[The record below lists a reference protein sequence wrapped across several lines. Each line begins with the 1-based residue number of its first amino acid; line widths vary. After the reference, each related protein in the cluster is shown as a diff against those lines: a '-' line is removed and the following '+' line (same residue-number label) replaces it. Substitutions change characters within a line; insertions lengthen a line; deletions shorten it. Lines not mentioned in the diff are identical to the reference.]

1 MNRFDRPR
9 RTGCASALAIVL
21 AGTAHA
27 QEAPHADR
35 LFLHGNVITP
45 DGVAQAVAVRGNA
58 IVAVGSDADVLAL
71 PHDGAEVVDL
81 SGRTLMPGLYDMHV
95 HVFMA
100 GQGKLA
106 CKLPQ
111 GAGVKAIA
119 AAVRAC
125 AGKAEPGAW
134 IIGGSWVGAAFRPG
148 EQTRKVLDAAAPNN
162 PVLLNDEALHSVW
175 VNSRALAL
183 AGVTRATPDPQ
194 GGRIDRDA
202 RGEPTGVLR
211 ELATRLVADKT
222 PAPGV
227 EAQVAAVKAASDEML
242 SYGIVGFTDAAV
254 RKANVEGLSRYA
266 RAGGLKQH
274 ARGCVV
280 WGPNSGGSEGL
291 VAQRQALSGG
301 NLRLDCVKLFLD
313 GVPTESRT
321 GAMIEP
327 YAASAGAPAH
337 GDAHDDGRGM
347 LLIAQAE
354 LNALVTGFDRQ
365 GLEVKFH
372 AAGDG
377 ATRAAVDAIAAARAA
392 NGFAGPR
399 RRAGLCVGVFALH
412 LVAHA
417 DHLGRYRPRGGGRA
431 DEAALADPRGD
442 RQPRAGRFRV
452 RLAGG
457 ALGQPLAGDRNHGF
471 APGPRRDRPHR
482 GRGRAH
488 HKGRGAHHLHPQRRG
503 ADGQARPGRHDRSGQ
518 GSRPDRARPRSAD
531 RPARPAPRYPRAG
544 NLHRRRTGLPPGVSD
559 KKKPA
564 RTNRAGL
571 FLASD

>member
-1 MNRFDRPR
+1 MNRFDRP
-9 RTGCASALAIVL
+9 TFAGCATALALVI

-27 QEAPHADR
+27 QDAPRADR

-45 DGVAQAVAVRGNA
+45 DGVAQAVAVRGKA

-100 GQGKLA
+100 GQDKLS

-125 AGKAEPGAW
+125 AGKAEQGEW
-134 IIGGSWVGAAFRPG
+134 IIGGSWVGAAFPPG
-148 EQTRKVLDAAAPNN
+148 EQTRKALDAAAPNN

-211 ELATRLVADKT
+211 ELATRLVEDKA

-266 RAGGLKQH
+266 KAGGLKQH

-280 WGPNSGGSEGL
+280 WGPNSVGSEGL

-327 YAASAGAPAH
+327 YAAGAGAHAH
-337 GDAHDDGRGM
+337 GDAHDNERGM

-399 RRAGLCVGVFALH
+399 HEVGHNTFIAPADLARAAGLGFAWEFSPYIWWPTPITSVDIARAVGAERMKRLWPIREGLDSRALVVSGSDWPVVPSVNPW
-412 LVAHA
+412 LAIETMVSRQAPGA
-417 DHLGRYRPRGGGRA
+417 TGPTEGEAERITRAEAITIFTRNGAALMGRLDRGGTIEVGKEA
-431 DEAALADPRGD
+431 DLIVLDRDPLTA
-442 RQPRAGRFRV
+442 P
-452 RLAGG
+452 
-457 ALGQPLAGDRNHGF
+457 LGQIHDTRVLETYIGGERVY
-471 APGPRRDRPHR
+471 RRE
-482 GRGRAH
+482 
-488 HKGRGAHHLHPQRRG
+488 
-503 ADGQARPGRHDRSGQ
+503 
-518 GSRPDRARPRSAD
+518 
-531 RPARPAPRYPRAG
+531 
-544 NLHRRRTGLPPGVSD
+544 
-559 KKKPA
+559 
-564 RTNRAGL
+564 
-571 FLASD
+571 

>member
-1 MNRFDRPR
+1 MNHLHHRKLA
-9 RTGCASALAIVL
+9 GCASALALVL
-21 AGTAHA
+21 AGTARA

-45 DGVAQAVAVRGNA
+45 DGIAQAVAVRDGA
-58 IVAVGSDADVLAL
+58 IVAVGSDAEVLAL
-71 PHDGAEVVDL
+71 PHEGAEVVDL

-100 GQGKLA
+100 GQDKLA

-125 AGKAEPGAW
+125 AAKAEPGAW
-134 IIGGSWVGAAFRPG
+134 ITGGSWVGAAFRPG

-162 PVLLNDEALHSVW
+162 PVLLNDEALHSIW
-175 VNSRALAL
+175 VNSRALVL

-202 RGEPTGVLR
+202 HGEPTGVLR
-211 ELATRLVADKT
+211 ELATRLVEDKV

-266 RAGGLKQH
+266 KAGGLKQH

-280 WGPNSGGSEGL
+280 WGPNSGGSEPL
-291 VAQRQALSGG
+291 VAERQALSGG

-327 YAASAGAPAH
+327 YAASAGAHVH
-337 GDAHDDGRGM
+337 GDERGM
-347 LLIAQAE
+347 LLIPQAE
-354 LNALVTGFDRQ
+354 LNALVTRFDRQ

-377 ATRAAVDAIAAARAA
+377 STRAAVDAIAAARAA
-392 NGFAGPR
+392 NGFTGPR
-399 RRAGLCVGVFALH
+399 HEVGHNTFIAPADLARAASLGFAWEFSPYIWWPTPITSIDIARAVGPERMKRLWPIREGLDSRALV
-412 LVAHA
+412 VAGSDWPVVPSVNPWLA
-417 DHLGRYRPRGGGRA
+417 IETMVSRQAPGATGPTEGEAERISRAEALTIFTRNGAALMGRLDRGGTIEVGKEA
-431 DEAALADPRGD
+431 DLIVLDRDPLTA
-442 RQPRAGRFRV
+442 P
-452 RLAGG
+452 
-457 ALGQPLAGDRNHGF
+457 LGQIHDTRVLETYIGGERVFH
-471 APGPRRDRPHR
+471 RD
-482 GRGRAH
+482 
-488 HKGRGAHHLHPQRRG
+488 
-503 ADGQARPGRHDRSGQ
+503 
-518 GSRPDRARPRSAD
+518 
-531 RPARPAPRYPRAG
+531 
-544 NLHRRRTGLPPGVSD
+544 
-559 KKKPA
+559 
-564 RTNRAGL
+564 
-571 FLASD
+571 